1 MDTQLQANN
10 YYLNETLQGIPEDI
24 AALVQEALALLDSE
38 ATSTRG
44 VEAHLTFVEKID
56 RVRYAAMLL
65 VNYLVEH
72 RMGMLNPS
80 QRLFLNTGAITD
92 VYSFKDETGE
102 QHQIQILDPEVYLR
116 LRQVTLEP
124 QTESLP
130 AWSQSVY
137 RYEDQLGAIAL
148 GLLEP
153 EGLDKKTLLKFRAAH
168 HQDTEQTLSRE
179 QAKILNATHQQ
190 LVGRAKELFARMESL
205 LNEYKQNITR
215 IPRLD
220 ESLRKARHY
229 NYLVGLR
236 GGTPEEREEAK
247 QILTDPAQRGLS
259 EQLALYADQIIRIM
273 QPMKEC
279 SLEIEQNSVRL
290 REVTGKLLLQAGA
303 QNLRNVR
310 ERQDIV
316 FDEESIRLIKNH
328 VYHMSNYA
336 ASGARQS
343 PLRIAESTSRVLLDV
358 HTKNSK
364 NPLAECY
371 ATVPNVTRA
380 FEKVMQIHSNLFEL
394 DASGQPVVPQILI
407 EPVRNYV
414 EWTDQYFVIGFVS
427 GDQPREG
434 VHVSFSSLEM
444 SVLRACGM
452 YAFKDK
458 IFDYRGHR
466 LDGSLM
472 SDYSAR
478 LESQTAVK
486 WVGDDKKYKLMT
498 VVQEVD
504 AASRTR
510 AIQDYVEFM
519 VHAANNFPAPLSI
532 SKRKLAVLLKY
543 IVVVDLERTIAL
555 LLRYVADKEPEEAR
569 DVLLWHAGQDRER
582 AFQLMATA
590 CQKHQNILNA
600 NDLMNAQK
608 VVAPLR

>member
-1 MDTQLQANN
+1 
-10 YYLNETLQGIPEDI
+10 
-24 AALVQEALALLDSE
+24 
-38 ATSTRG
+38 
-44 VEAHLTFVEKID
+44 
-56 RVRYAAMLL
+56 
-65 VNYLVEH
+65 
-72 RMGMLNPS
+72 
-80 QRLFLNTGAITD
+80 
-92 VYSFKDETGE
+92 
-102 QHQIQILDPEVYLR
+102 
-116 LRQVTLEP
+116 
-124 QTESLP
+124 
-130 AWSQSVY
+130 
-137 RYEDQLGAIAL
+137 
-148 GLLEP
+148 
-153 EGLDKKTLLKFRAAH
+153 
-168 HQDTEQTLSRE
+168 
-179 QAKILNATHQQ
+179 
-190 LVGRAKELFARMESL
+190 
-205 LNEYKQNITR
+205 
-215 IPRLD
+215 
-220 ESLRKARHY
+220 
-229 NYLVGLR
+229 
-236 GGTPEEREEAK
+236 
-247 QILTDPAQRGLS
+247 
-259 EQLALYADQIIRIM
+259 
-273 QPMKEC
+273 
-279 SLEIEQNSVRL
+279 
-290 REVTGKLLLQAGA
+290 
-303 QNLRNVR
+303 
-310 ERQDIV
+310 
-316 FDEESIRLIKNH
+316 
-328 VYHMSNYA
+328 
-336 ASGARQS
+336 
-343 PLRIAESTSRVLLDV
+343 
-358 HTKNSK
+358 
-364 NPLAECY
+364 
-371 ATVPNVTRA
+371 
-380 FEKVMQIHSNLFEL
+380 
-394 DASGQPVVPQILI
+394 LI